1 LRLVVMGALLTCLF
15 LLLLGLVVGFI
26 PGTSSRQVRPRT
38 ILSKNGRFGLVR
50 CDRPGCTR
58 RFSPKPPIRIERIS
72 EVFERATAA
81 GWRISRSPIG
91 TDACPSHRAARSL
104 TRRPAQKAA
113 VRS

>member
-1 LRLVVMGALLTCLF
+1 MCLLLTCL
-15 LLLLGLVVGFI
+15 LLVLAAVATGVIRV
-26 PGTSSRQVRPRT
+26 PSSRQVRPRT
-38 ILSKNGRFGLVR
+38 LLSKNGRFGLVR
-50 CDRPGCTR
+50 CDRPGCKR

-91 TDACPSHRAARSL
+91 TDACPAHRAARS
-104 TRRPAQKAA
+104 PARKA